1 MLVYQRVH
9 HYGTVYLCRYRKKS
23 LFYRMSNSWAF
34 PPKRT
39 ADGQLYSRH
48 VLLCTLKRYC
58 IPCDPTPLVNW
69 FSGLI
74 GLVFNIHSDK
84 SQQHYRKNTP
94 AYWIVVYFIK
104 SCCAKRKLF
113 FRERDDLGC
122 YNRAAPS
129 KKAQQ
134 NMTPFHTR
142 PKIKVSQFKHAGFRS
157 SWVTCPDNGTYSVIC
172 FKYISRYM
180 HNYMSQSWL
189 GWRENM
195 QQTPCVMFFL
205 KKNVVSCNTFLQ
217 RTNPVTHWSRMVITI
232 FLLIQ
237 PQRLLPSMLFEISTV
252 VFRTR
257 YFRGLNCI
265 KTCCTD

>member
-122 YNRAAPS
+122 YNRAAP
-129 KKAQQ
+129 QQ
-134 NMTPFHTR
+134 ESTT
-142 PKIKVSQFKHAGFRS
+142 KHDPLPHSAK
-157 SWVTCPDNGTYSVIC
+157 N
-172 FKYISRYM
+172 
-180 HNYMSQSWL
+180 QS
-189 GWRENM
+189 
-195 QQTPCVMFFL
+195 
-205 KKNVVSCNTFLQ
+205 
-217 RTNPVTHWSRMVITI
+217 ITI
-232 FLLIQ
+232 Q
-237 PQRLLPSMLFEISTV
+237 
-252 VFRTR
+252 
-257 YFRGLNCI
+257 
-265 KTCCTD
+265 TCGF